1 MSLQQRRLSTI
12 ELFVQPRKLSN
23 SDMAL
28 LPSPTNWLHA
38 FPPSPS
44 NNTRSDST
52 STSSSA
58 SVQATASSRSSSSS
72 YPRTRYQVGHSSH
85 DSLASAV
92 EALMR
97 QDTEYNQATTT
108 TTAVDKGA
116 VVSPIS
122 FARVTLPDVAGAQS
136 TLRMGSTTTSSLDRG
151 GLRVVGSA
159 SDATE
164 SSCCTRKGRFEVRR
178 L

>member
-1 MSLQQRRLSTI
+1 
-12 ELFVQPRKLSN
+12 
-23 SDMAL
+23 MAL

-38 FPPSPS
+38 FPPSPP
-44 NNTRSDST
+44 NTRSDRT
-52 STSSSA
+52 STTSTTSSA
-58 SVQATASSRSSSSS
+58 SAARSSSS
-72 YPRTRYQVGHSSH
+72 YPRTRYQVGQSSH
-85 DSLASAV
+85 DSLTSAV

-97 QDTEYNQATTT
+97 QDTEYNNQATTT
-108 TTAVDKGA
+108 TTTDGVVVDKGV

-136 TLRMGSTTTSSLDRG
+136 TLRMGSTAGSLDR

-159 SDATE
+159 RDDGTE
-164 SSCCTRKGRFEVRR
+164 SSSSCTRKGRFEVRR